1 MWIIVCSI
9 FAVFLTILAVSCFF
23 SSMITVPRKVAYEKT
38 YLLGVESGEIN
49 TDIFESAQK
58 EEWFIDSFHGYQI
71 HGMWFPVSESKK
83 AIIIAHGITW
93 SLFGSFKYV
102 EMFQKRGYHVLL
114 CDHRFHG
121 LSGGDHTS
129 FGYYESDDLK
139 AWVDCLHEKLGKD
152 AFVGILGE
160 SLGAASALQYVKKD
174 PRVAFCIADC
184 AFSDLTELLKTRL
197 RIDFKVKFYPLI
209 SWTSIVTKIRYGWGF
224 EEIKPARDLEHT
236 KTPILFIHGKEDHF
250 IPMKMTLDMY
260 HLKKGIKQLYLVPKA
275 GHAQAF
281 LTDPKGYER
290 KVLEFIATIEKYKES
305 AAEMI

>member
-1 MWIIVCSI
+1 MWIIICSI
-9 FAVFLTILAVSCFF
+9 IAVLLAILAVSYFF
-23 SSMITVPRKVAYEKT
+23 SSLITIPRKVAYEKT

-49 TDIFESAQK
+49 NEIFESARK
-58 EEWFIDSFHGYQI
+58 EEWFINSIHGYQI

-102 EMFQKRGYHVLL
+102 EMFQKKGFHVLL

-129 FGYYESDDLK
+129 FGYFESDDLR
-139 AWVDCLHEKLGKD
+139 AWVDCLHDKLGED

-160 SLGAASALQYVKKD
+160 SLGAASALQYIKKD
-174 PRVAFCIADC
+174 PRVSFCIADC

-197 RIDFKVKFYPLI
+197 KLDFKINFYPLI
-209 SWTSIVTKIRYGWGF
+209 AWTSIVTKLRYGWGF
-224 EEIKPARDLEHT
+224 EEIKPVKDLEHT
-236 KTPILFIHGKEDHF
+236 QTPILFIHGKEDRF

-260 HLKKGIKQLYLVPKA
+260 KLKKGLKQLYLVPKA

-281 LTDPKGYER
+281 LTDPIGYEKR
-290 KVLEFIATIEKYKES
+290 VLEFLSSIEKYNS
-305 AAEMI
+305 GVAEV